1 MIEKT
6 SADLKKD
13 EKLKI
18 KTKKKARV
26 TGHTGS
32 SFTNALQSTIN
43 FEFQGSI
50 DELLTDLKQQEDE
63 FLNKQSLYELS
74 RYKAIVQKIL
84 KTVLQDGFTTATL
97 KRNRR
102 DRADFSVIKKIDSKL
117 LEISSAVTRNN
128 KAFNL
133 LKTIE
138 EIRGLIF
145 DLVF

>member
-6 SADLKKD
+6 SADIKRE

-18 KTKKKARV
+18 KAKKKARV
-26 TGHTGS
+26 AGHTGS
-32 SFTNALQSTIN
+32 SFTNALQSTIS
-43 FEFQGSI
+43 FEFQGSL
-50 DELLTDLKQQEDE
+50 DDLLADLKQQESE
-63 FLNKQSLYELS
+63 FLDKQSPYELN

-84 KTVLQDGFTTATL
+84 KTVLEDGFTTATL

-102 DRADFSVIKKIDSKL
+102 DRADFTVIQKINSRLMD
-117 LEISSAVTRNN
+117 ITNAVTRNN
-128 KAFNL
+128 KAFDL